1 MALGRHD
8 ALPVMWLEPRPMT
21 RPTDPRGADR
31 RKPSTFGA
39 ETGYD
44 VDAPGKAR
52 TQHKPRRVV
61 PDHGCHGYDLRG
73 TMFTR
78 CQAHAPTGG
87 RDLGAVLGACVACSA
102 N

>member
-1 MALGRHD
+1 
-8 ALPVMWLEPRPMT
+8 MT

-61 PDHGCHGYDLRG
+61 PDHGCHGYDLHG

-78 CQAHAPTGG
+78 CEAHAPAGAH
-87 RDLGAVLGACVACSA
+87 DLGAVLGACVKCVMGATQ
-102 N
+102 